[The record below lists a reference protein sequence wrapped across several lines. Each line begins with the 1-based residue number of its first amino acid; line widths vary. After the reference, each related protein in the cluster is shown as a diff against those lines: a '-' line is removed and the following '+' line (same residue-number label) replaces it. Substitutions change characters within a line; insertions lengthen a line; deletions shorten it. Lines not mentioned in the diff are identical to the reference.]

1 MRAPLSRVPENTL
14 KYGVGLLLVTF
25 GTFWGAEGAGAD
37 WPGSD
42 AAILGLLVF
51 YLGSSLVLVRVLG
64 RRAPIAARAP
74 AALAE
79 EPAA

>member
-1 MRAPLSRVPENTL
+1 MAVRAPLARVPENTL

-42 AAILGLLVF
+42 LAILGLLVF
-51 YLGSSLVLVRVLG
+51 YLAVSRVLVL
-64 RRAPIAARAP
+64 AAARARP
-74 AALAE
+74 RRPRAAAAAE
-79 EPAA
+79 